1 MTTQADTNGPRRG
14 PPWRII
20 GWSIPALL
28 LLLPL
33 IAGFPWTFSDY
44 VVMGALFGLVGL
56 GLEVA
61 VRMSKDIV
69 YRAAAGIAVI
79 TAFLLVW
86 VNLAVGFLGSEDNP
100 ANLMF
105 FALLSLTL
113 IGAFLV
119 EFRAAGLARVVA
131 ATAVGQVLI
140 DAVALVAGLGES
152 GDRGIYEA
160 FMGTSMFVG
169 LWLASAWLFRRAA
182 RREALATA

>member
-1 MTTQADTNGPRRG
+1 MTTQAETRGPRSG

-28 LLLPL
+28 LLIPL
-33 IAGFPWTFSDY
+33 VAGAPWTASDY
-44 VVMGALFGLVGL
+44 VVMGGLFGLVGF

-69 YRAAAGIAVI
+69 YRAAAGVAVI

-86 VNLAVGFLGSEDNP
+86 VNLAVGFLGNEDNP
-100 ANLMF
+100 YNLIF
-105 FALLSLTL
+105 FVLLGLTL

-119 EFRAAGLARVVA
+119 EFKAVGLARLLAGTA
-131 ATAVGQVLI
+131 AGQALI
-140 DAVALVAGLGES
+140 GAVALFAGLGET
-152 GDRGIYEA
+152 GNRGIYEA

-169 LWLASAWLFRRAA
+169 LWLASAWLFSRAA
-182 RREALATA
+182 RREATPAA